1 VSGSPEAEA
10 FDPRGLLDVLQVE
23 IGSEILAQA
32 LTHSSYAYEQG
43 GLDNERLE
51 FLGDSVLGEA
61 ITVALYHQ
69 FPELPEGELAKARAS
84 IVSTTALAQ
93 VARGVELGKYLRLG
107 RGEEITGGR
116 DKPSLLADALEA
128 LFGAVYVDAGSEK
141 AHALIISLMG
151 DLVTHADSRSE
162 ASDPKTALQEW
173 AAAHQSSSPKYN
185 ISDTG
190 PDHAKVFRAQV
201 FLDSFPAPGMPAG
214 VGEGSSKK
222 AAELAAA
229 SEALAAV
236 RGTETPSTKTAS
248 TTTASA

>member
-1 VSGSPEAEA
+1 MSGLPEADA

-128 LFGAVYVDAGSEK
+128 LFGALYVDAGSEK

-173 AAAHQSSSPKYN
+173 AAAHQGSSPKYN

-201 FLDSFPAPGMPAG
+201 FLDSFPAPGTPAG